1 MSSATYIFKGL
12 DPSGAPAHGEVQ
24 GESPAQ
30 VAAQLRSRGFTVV
43 DISRKRIGFSI
54 RDVRDL
60 YTPVATRDL
69 TVLAR
74 QLATMVSSGLSLLRA
89 LYVLEEQTEAK
100 KLARTVAAVR
110 QDVETG
116 LAFSQALAKHPA
128 VFNELFVS
136 MVSAGEV
143 GGNLEAVLERLAHQ
157 MEKDDH
163 LRRTVRSAMVY
174 PTLVGCFALAVM
186 VAMVT
191 LIIPVFAGIFKGLGG
206 QLPELTRVMMDISH
220 TFRADWYFFVFI
232 PIICIYGFRTMK
244 RRDRG
249 QLFWDG
255 LKLRLPMR
263 IGDIVRKVAI
273 ARFARTLATLTAS
286 GVPILQ
292 ALEITAK
299 TTGNRVIGDP
309 MAEVAEHVKNGESLA
324 GPLARAGVFPA
335 IVTQMLAVGEE
346 TGSLDKM
353 LHKLADFYDD
363 EVETMLKSLTSI
375 IEPVMMLVVGAIVGL
390 VVIAM
395 YLPMFDVYN
404 LVGKG
409 G

>member
-1 MSSATYIFKGL
+1 MSSATYTFKGL
-12 DPSGAPAHGEVQ
+12 DPAGVPAQGEIQ
-24 GESPAQ
+24 GESPSQ

-43 DISRKRIGFSI
+43 DISRKRMAFTLQ
-54 RDVRDL
+54 DLRDL
-60 YTPVATRDL
+60 YTPVAPRDL

-89 LYVLEEQTEAK
+89 LYVLEDQTESQ
-100 KLARTVAAVR
+100 KLARVIVAVR

-116 LAFSQALAKHPA
+116 FALSQAMSKHPA
-128 VFNELFVS
+128 VFNDLFVS
-136 MVSAGEV
+136 MVAAGEA
-143 GGNLEAVLERLAHQ
+143 GGNLEEVLERLALQ
-157 MEKDDH
+157 LEKDDH

-174 PTLVGCFALAVM
+174 PTLIGCFALAVL

-191 LIIPVFAGIFKGLGG
+191 LIVPIFAGIFKGLGG
-206 QLPELTRVMMDISH
+206 QLPALTQVMMAISNAFRSEWYLFVIGPAAIVWG
-220 TFRADWYFFVFI
+220 FRAAK
-232 PIICIYGFRTMK
+232 RT
-244 RRDRG
+244 DRG
-249 QLFWDG
+249 HFMWDRI
-255 LKLRLPMR
+255 KLNMPMR
-263 IGDIVRKVAI
+263 IGEIVRKVAI
-273 ARFARTLATLTAS
+273 ARFARTLATLTSA
-286 GVPILQ
+286 GVPILH

-309 MAEVAEHVKNGESLA
+309 MAEVAERVKDGESLA
-324 GPLARAGVFPA
+324 GPLERTKVFPA

-346 TGSLDKM
+346 TGSLDVM

-375 IEPVMMLVVGAIVGL
+375 IEPVMMLVVGAIVGI

-404 LVGKG
+404 LVK
-409 G
+409 